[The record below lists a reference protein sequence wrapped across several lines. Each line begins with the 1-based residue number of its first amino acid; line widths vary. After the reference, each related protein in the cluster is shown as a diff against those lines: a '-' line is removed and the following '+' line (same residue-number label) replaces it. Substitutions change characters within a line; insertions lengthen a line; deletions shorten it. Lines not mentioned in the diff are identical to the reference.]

1 MKLPLLFRQFM
12 AETYGTFV
20 VMFSS
25 VLAYAILA
33 TVEPFT
39 ALLASSVVYGMTY
52 VAMHYTLGHIS
63 GGQFNPMLT
72 VAAVDDGRITS
83 KQGMVFIAAQVA
95 AALVAGLMV
104 LWITSSLQ
112 VPFAVLGYGSL
123 SPLRTNVWVALVIEL
138 FVSYFITYV
147 YLALSQRR
155 LSYLTGIAVGL
166 MMMSVMM
173 TTGLLT
179 GGHANPARVVAT
191 LLFAGSVGRAQL
203 VVYIIAPLVGSLLAR
218 WFYKYFK
225 YVDTTDVA

>member
-1 MKLPLLFRQFM
+1 
-12 AETYGTFV
+12 
-20 VMFSS
+20 
-25 VLAYAILA
+25 
-33 TVEPFT
+33 
-39 ALLASSVVYGMTY
+39 
-52 VAMHYTLGHIS
+52 
-63 GGQFNPMLT
+63 
-72 VAAVDDGRITS
+72 
-83 KQGMVFIAAQVA
+83 
-95 AALVAGLMV
+95 V
-104 LWITSSLQ
+104 LWITSSIQ

-123 SPLRTNVWVALVIEL
+123 SPLGTNLWVALVIEL